1 MVVHRPLGLCL
12 ATVISPSLTWQM
24 YKCNSNSAP
33 ISISQV
39 DMAFLENRLTSKK
52 INQAILVAPVIFAV
66 ALG

>member
-1 MVVHRPLGLCL
+1 
-12 ATVISPSLTWQM
+12 VISPSLTWQM
-24 YKCNSNSAP
+24 YRCNSNSAP